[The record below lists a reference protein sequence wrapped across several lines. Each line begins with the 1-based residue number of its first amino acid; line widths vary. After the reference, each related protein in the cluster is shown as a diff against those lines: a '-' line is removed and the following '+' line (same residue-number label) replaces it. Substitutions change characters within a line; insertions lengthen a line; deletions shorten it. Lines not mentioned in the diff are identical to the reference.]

1 MPARLLMTAGIL
13 VFGLLIPILEVN
25 ATHLFNPDWPQHA
38 RFHDGWQL
46 ITNSSLAVLC
56 LWLVWARGE
65 IALPALI
72 GTCVMGGVVLAHALG
87 DLYEGYATYEGGT
100 ELTLLGLPAAVA
112 IPLAAVAMFAAA
124 ALLERRTARTA

>member
-38 RFHDGWQL
+38 RFHDAWQL
-46 ITNSSLAVLC
+46 LTNSSLAVLC
-56 LWLVWARGE
+56 LWLVWARGQ
-65 IALPALI
+65 IALSALI

-100 ELTLLGLPAAVA
+100 ELALLGLPAAVA

-124 ALLERRTARTA
+124 AALERAKA

>member
-38 RFHDGWQL
+38 RFHDAWQL
-46 ITNSSLAVLC
+46 LTNSGLAVLC
-56 LWLVWARGE
+56 LWLVWARGQ

-72 GTCVMGGVVLAHALG
+72 GGCVMGGVVLAHALG
-87 DLYEGYATYEGGT
+87 DVYEGYATYEGGT
-100 ELTLLGLPAAVA
+100 ELTLLGLPGAVA
-112 IPLAAVAMFAAA
+112 IPLAAVVMFAAA
-124 ALLERRTARTA
+124 ALLERRKA

>member
-38 RFHDGWQL
+38 RFHDAWQL

-56 LWLVWARGE
+56 LWLVWGRGQ
-65 IALPALI
+65 IALSALI
-72 GTCVMGGVVLAHALG
+72 GGCVMGGVVLAHALG
-87 DLYEGYATYEGGT
+87 DLYAGYATYEGGT

-112 IPLAAVAMFAAA
+112 IPLAAVIMFAAA
-124 ALLERRTARTA
+124 ALLERRKA

>member
-13 VFGLLIPILEVN
+13 VFGLLIPMLEVN

-38 RFHDGWQL
+38 RFHDAWQL
-46 ITNSSLAVLC
+46 ITNASLAVLC
-56 LWLVWARGE
+56 LWLVWVRGE
-65 IALPALI
+65 IALAAAI
-72 GTCVMGGVVLAHALG
+72 GACVMGGVVLAHALG

-112 IPLAAVAMFAAA
+112 IPLAAVAMFATATFI
-124 ALLERRTARTA
+124 ERRKA

>member
-38 RFHDGWQL
+38 RFHDAWQL
-46 ITNSSLAVLC
+46 ITNASLAALC

-65 IALPALI
+65 IALPAAI

-124 ALLERRTARTA
+124 ALMERRKA